1 MLEKVDERTLEK
13 YRRLQN
19 IVADAGKVVV
29 ALSGGVDSSFLLKV
43 CKDVLGDGVLAVTA
57 SSESF
62 PEREVLQAKEIAK
75 TVGCR
80 HIIIETSELDV
91 PGFSENP
98 PHRCYL
104 CKRELFGKISH
115 LAREKGIDVIFE
127 GSNADDTGDF
137 RPGRKALRELGV
149 RSPLA
154 EAGLSKEEI
163 RALSRALGLPN
174 WERPPFAC
182 LASRFPY
189 KTKITKEALERVRK
203 AEDFLL
209 ELGFRLLRVRDH
221 GNLAR
226 VELGEREFQEL
237 WERAL
242 FSQVVE
248 GLKSAGYQFVTLDLE
263 GYRPGSMNRTL
274 TQEEMEEAL
283 GHPVDSN

>member
-1 MLEKVDERTLEK
+1 MWDEIDKRTLEK
-13 YRRLQN
+13 YRRLHK

-43 CKDVLGDGVLAVTA
+43 CKEVLGDGVIAVTGF
-57 SSESF
+57 SESF
-62 PEREVLQAKEIAK
+62 PEREVLQAKEIAQI
-75 TVGCR
+75 VGCK
-80 HIIIETSELDV
+80 HIVIETSELDV

-98 PHRCYL
+98 PNRCYL
-104 CKRELFGKISH
+104 CKRELFGKIRQ
-115 LAREKGIDVIFE
+115 LAREQGIEVIFD

-149 RSPLA
+149 RSPLV

-189 KTKITKEALERVRK
+189 RTRITKRGLERVRK
-203 AEDFLL
+203 AEDFLFQ
-209 ELGFRLLRVRDH
+209 LGFRLFRVRDH
-221 GNLAR
+221 GDLAR
-226 VELGEREFQEL
+226 VELGKKEFQEL
-237 WERAL
+237 WEKAL

-248 GLKSAGYQFVTLDLE
+248 GLKSAGYGFVTLDLE

-274 TQEEMEEAL
+274 TQEEMREAL
-283 GHPVDSN
+283 GHPMDSQ